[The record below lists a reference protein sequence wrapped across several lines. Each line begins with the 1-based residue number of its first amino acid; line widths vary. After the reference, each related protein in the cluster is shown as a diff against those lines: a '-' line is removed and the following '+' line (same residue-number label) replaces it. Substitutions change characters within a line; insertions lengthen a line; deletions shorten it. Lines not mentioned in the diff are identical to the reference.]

1 METEQTL
8 ADYVLNTRYEELP
21 AEPIAIA
28 KHLTLTVAGT
38 AIAGAKAEGCE
49 ALVNQVRRWGGRKEA
64 TILLH
69 GGKAPAHNA
78 AFVNSAMA
86 RALDFCDGMVPGLN
100 LGSSSIPTA
109 LAAAELAGGC
119 SGREFIAALVVG
131 TELASRLNAVSVY
144 DGFDPTGVCGIFAAT
159 AVAGRILRLDS
170 RQMLNAFAL
179 AFNPAGGRLAGNIDG
194 SLAVRVLQGFASQ
207 TG

>member
-49 ALVNQVRRWGGRKEA
+49 ALVNQVLRWGGSKEA

-69 GGKAPAHNA
+69 GGKVPAHNA
-78 AFVNSAMA
+78 AFVNTVMA
-86 RALDFCDGMVPGLN
+86 RALDYCDGMTP
-100 LGSSSIPTA
+100 
-109 LAAAELAGGC
+109 
-119 SGREFIAALVVG
+119 
-131 TELASRLNAVSVY
+131 RL
-144 DGFDPTGVCGIFAAT
+144 
-159 AVAGRILRLDS
+159 
-170 RQMLNAFAL
+170 
-179 AFNPAGGRLAGNIDG
+179 PAGSGAWIHARWSMHSPWRSTGPAEACKAI
-194 SLAVRVLQGFASQ
+194 STVRWPCE
-207 TG
+207 